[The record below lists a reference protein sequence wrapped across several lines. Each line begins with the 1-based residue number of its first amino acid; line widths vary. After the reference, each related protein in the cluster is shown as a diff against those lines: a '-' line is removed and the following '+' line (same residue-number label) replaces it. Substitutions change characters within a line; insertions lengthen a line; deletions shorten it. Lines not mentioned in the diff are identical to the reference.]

1 MLQTNIS
8 KQLQQQTDS
17 NGMIKVDSN
26 TLSFLSKSVIQ
37 NQVNNDISTNTKIK
51 EKTYQVQ
58 RENHVENNY
67 SDSDMDHSI
76 LITVKKS
83 KGNQKIVTQ
92 PQPKEIKTQLY
103 QQQQQQKETEQIKT
117 VASNYNTFDHLDQSQ
132 MKQVPSTKS
141 DFDLV
146 EANIILTQTSIN
158 NSIRSQ
164 LQESDYSDSGLNI
177 DLIPKQSII
186 KHKTPQTKPKITNQN
201 ISVSQ
206 NKEKSSLNAET
217 VNLDISIKS
226 SAKSNSRSF
235 TQNTIAEDSEVNIPI
250 INRPEPQMQ
259 NTSIIE
265 EMNELRKKTR
275 PKPKNTNKQNFLKPE
290 SHPET
295 INLIKS
301 PPKLPQSPI
310 QSSSSSDTRKLI
322 LSQKIN
328 TIRPQNKPK
337 PPKPKSRKIVVE
349 RPPVQNPRDNME
361 QIQREKAEKI
371 LSMLERVDSAKVSR
385 SNSIYDSDIEN
396 EDEII
401 QEQIIKIDS
410 LQSSGIIKQ
419 KESFDLSKVQTMKV
433 NNAQQQISQI
443 QQSSQIEQQST
454 NIQVKL
460 VPKPQLNQITVNQ
473 QLEIQYQQ
481 PKIKVIRATE
491 GKQQQQDNVDNNNG
505 KLNVQIQEQNNEID
519 TIRTLRK
526 LNKPKGVTF
535 NFETNEVEYN
545 KNNSIIESN
554 YQQSP
559 INLKNH
565 NINNQYSNIIRNEQ
579 KENLDNITKPTYKR
593 QQAPTLDQQD
603 YFNSQ
608 ITQQNIQ
615 QNPNIWTHQAASIP
629 APPDVVVV
637 KKVAPPVPS
646 HEYPPQNQTQPL
658 NNELPKQAPMQQQ
671 RSLSQTQEV
680 EVIEAAPKVEPVQ
693 AKQAPKLPASNAPP
707 KGNMKAIFNFSEYV
721 FDEDPD
727 NKVDYQMMEPKKKKP
742 EAPKAEKEPEVQA
755 VSAQPSEVKEEPKPF
770 KITPKISIPPQAK
783 IQPKIP
789 GKAPEQTDSK
799 PEAEKPKDY
808 QNTKTSAPPKGNM
821 KAIFNFSEYVFDE
834 DPDNKVDYQ
843 MMEPKKKKTEPAQV
857 KEPEPAAQL
866 AEVKPVEKQP
876 TEKQKEELV
885 TQAKQAVKAAPL
897 KVQLPLPP
905 NKIQPKIPGKAPVVP
920 KATSVPQQQEAK
932 LEGEPKTQPPS
943 GNMKAIFNFSEY
955 VFDEDPENKVD
966 YEMLEPKKKKTEK
979 EPEAPKTEKEPEVQ
993 AVSLQPSEVKEEAK
1007 PKITPKINIP
1017 PQVKIQPKIQ
1027 QKIQIPSKDQNETKI
1042 SEEKQSTLND
1052 NKPEQDLQTI
1062 KTDQKPVQ
1070 NQGIQSIKPA
1080 NSIKPPLKIPPKQA
1094 SLLTQQNLT
1103 KPSNT
1108 NLQNQ
1113 QISLDLGDLEQNL
1126 SKEPEVVEEVKITKV
1141 APKIIVPPKIQMKLP
1156 VKK

>member
-1 MLQTNIS
+1 
-8 KQLQQQTDS
+8 
-17 NGMIKVDSN
+17 
-26 TLSFLSKSVIQ
+26 
-37 NQVNNDISTNTKIK
+37 
-51 EKTYQVQ
+51 
-58 RENHVENNY
+58 
-67 SDSDMDHSI
+67 
-76 LITVKKS
+76 
-83 KGNQKIVTQ
+83 
-92 PQPKEIKTQLY
+92 
-103 QQQQQQKETEQIKT
+103 
-117 VASNYNTFDHLDQSQ
+117 
-132 MKQVPSTKS
+132 
-141 DFDLV
+141 
-146 EANIILTQTSIN
+146 
-158 NSIRSQ
+158 
-164 LQESDYSDSGLNI
+164 
-177 DLIPKQSII
+177 
-186 KHKTPQTKPKITNQN
+186 
-201 ISVSQ
+201 
-206 NKEKSSLNAET
+206 
-217 VNLDISIKS
+217 
-226 SAKSNSRSF
+226 
-235 TQNTIAEDSEVNIPI
+235 
-250 INRPEPQMQ
+250 
-259 NTSIIE
+259 
-265 EMNELRKKTR
+265 MNELRKKTR
-275 PKPKNTNKQNFLKPE
+275 PKPKNKNIQNFVKPE

-295 INLIKS
+295 INLLKS

-371 LSMLERVDSAKVSR
+371 LSMLERVDSVKVSR

-460 VPKPQLNQITVNQ
+460 VPKPQLNQITVNK

-481 PKIKVIRATE
+481 PKIKVVRATK
-491 GKQQQQDNVDNNNG
+491 GKQQDNVDNNNV
-505 KLNVQIQEQNNEID
+505 KLNVQIQQQQNNEID

-526 LNKPKGVTF
+526 LNKPKGITF

-545 KNNSIIESN
+545 ENNSIIQSN

-559 INLKNH
+559 INLKDH

-579 KENLDNITKPTYKR
+579 KENLDIITKPTYKR
-593 QQAPTLDQQD
+593 QQAPTLGQQD

-608 ITQQNIQ
+608 ITQQNIL
-615 QNPNIWTHQAASIP
+615 QNPDIWTHQAASMST
-629 APPDVVVV
+629 PDVAVV
-637 KKVAPPVPS
+637 KKVVPPVPS
-646 HEYPPQNQTQPL
+646 QEYPPQSNQTQPL
-658 NNELPKQAPMQQQ
+658 NNELPKQTPMQQQ

-680 EVIEAAPKVEPVQ
+680 EVIEEVPKAEPVQ

-727 NKVDYQMMEPKKKKP
+727 NKVDYQMMEPKKKKV
-742 EAPKAEKEPEVQA
+742 EVLKVEKEPDVQA
-755 VSAQPSEVKEEPKPF
+755 VSAQPSEVKEEPKLAP
-770 KITPKISIPPQAK
+770 KIAPKISIPPQAK
-783 IQPKIP
+783 VQPKIP
-789 GKAPEQTDSK
+789 GKAPEQSEGK
-799 PEAEKPKDY
+799 PEAEKPKED
-808 QNTKTSAPPKGNM
+808 QSAKASAPPKGNM

-834 DPDNKVDYQ
+834 DPENKVDYE

-866 AEVKPVEKQP
+866 TEVKQV
-876 TEKQKEELV
+876 EKQKEEPV
-885 TQAKQAVKAAPL
+885 VEAKQAAKAAPL

-905 NKIQPKIPGKAPVVP
+905 NKIQPKIPGKAPVIP
-920 KATSVPQQQEAK
+920 KATGVQQQQEAK
-932 LEGEPKTQPPS
+932 PEGEPKAQPPS

-979 EPEAPKTEKEPEVQ
+979 EPEAPKAEKEQEIQ
-993 AVSLQPSEVKEEAK
+993 AVSSQPSEVKEEAK
-1007 PKITPKINIP
+1007 QVKITPKINIP

-1027 QKIQIPSKDQNETKI
+1027 PKIQIPSKDQNETKI
-1042 SEEKQSTLND
+1042 QEDKQSNLND
-1052 NKPEQDLQTI
+1052 NKSEQELQTI
-1062 KTDQKPVQ
+1062 KTDQKPAQ
-1070 NQGIQSIKPA
+1070 NQGIQSIKPLA
-1080 NSIKPPLKIPPKQA
+1080 PNSIKPPLKIPPKQA

-1103 KPSNT
+1103 KQPSNT

-1126 SKEPEVVEEVKITKV
+1126 SKEPKVVEEVKITKV